1 MIQYLI
7 GVDGGGSGTRVRLA
21 RAGAGPCLEYTEIG
35 EGFAGPSALSQGS
48 DRAWQA
54 IGAAV
59 AQAFSAAGVEQ
70 PPLDDLAIGLGL
82 AGVHN
87 GSWARQF
94 IEDNPGYRLVALDH
108 DGATTLAGAHGG
120 QPGAIIALGT
130 GSVGH
135 ALLADGTRKEVGGW
149 GFPSGDEGGGAWIG
163 LGAANYIQQVVD
175 GRLEGGA
182 LADEVIALCGGTRP
196 AIQDWLAGA
205 TAQRFAT
212 LAPLVVRHAEQE
224 DEAALEIMHSAG
236 YEVDLMAAAL
246 DPEYALPLCLC
257 GGLGAAMVPYLD
269 ADTVA
274 LIVPPQGDSAA
285 GALRMIAR
293 QARDAGI

>member
-1 MIQYLI
+1 MIDYLI

-21 RAGAGPCLEYTEIG
+21 RADSADAEIG
-35 EGFAGPSALSQGS
+35 TGFAGPSALSQGIAQ
-48 DRAWQA
+48 AWDA

-59 AQAFSAAGVEQ
+59 AQAFAAAGVAQ
-70 PPLDDLAIGLGL
+70 PALANIAIGLGMS
-82 AGVHN
+82 GVHN
-87 GSWARQF
+87 DSWAQAF
-94 IEDNPGYRLVALDH
+94 TAANPGY
-108 DGATTLAGAHGG
+108 GATVLNDDGYTTLLGAHGG

-135 ALLADGTRKEVGGW
+135 ALLADGSQRAVGGW

-163 LGAANYIQQVVD
+163 LGAANYIEQVVD

-182 LADEVIALCGGTRP
+182 LADEVIALCGGTRA

-205 TAQRFAT
+205 TAARFAT
-212 LAPLVVRHAEQE
+212 LAPLVVRHAEEE

-285 GALRMIAR
+285 GALRLIAMQLQDSGR
-293 QARDAGI
+293 

>member
-1 MIQYLI
+1 MIAYLI

-21 RAGAGPCLEYTEIG
+21 RADAARGLDYTELG

-48 DRAWQA
+48 APAWQA
-54 IGAAV
+54 IAVAV
-59 AQAFSAAGVEQ
+59 AQAFAAAGVDQ
-70 PPLDDLAIGLGL
+70 PPMDNLAIGLGL
-82 AGVHN
+82 SGVHN
-87 GSWARQF
+87 ASWAQAF
-94 IEDNPGYRLVALDH
+94 VADNPGYAMVALEH
-108 DGATTLAGAHGG
+108 DGYTTLAGAHGG

-135 ALLADGTRKEVGGW
+135 ALLADGTQKEVGGW

-163 LGAANYIQQVVD
+163 LGAANYIQQVLD
-175 GRLEGGA
+175 GRLEGGP

-205 TAQRFAT
+205 TANRYAT
-212 LAPLVVRHAEQE
+212 LAPHVVRHAEEE

-246 DPEYALPLCLC
+246 DPDYALPLCLC

-274 LIVPPQGDSAA
+274 LIAPPQGDSAA
-285 GALRMIAR
+285 GALRMIAMHL
-293 QARDAGI
+293 QGQQQ